1 MKTVLKSIVLVS
13 ILSSFVFAQNS
24 IEQNKDGT
32 LITSGQV
39 VANKLKDIETIEK
52 KRSRR
57 VISEKG
63 SRSSLGKK
71 TTRTST
77 KSKRA

>member
-52 KRSRR
+52 KRAEELSRKKAQEAAW
-57 VISEKG
+57 EK
-63 SRSSLGKK
+63 KDDK
-71 TTRTST
+71 N
-77 KSKRA
+77 